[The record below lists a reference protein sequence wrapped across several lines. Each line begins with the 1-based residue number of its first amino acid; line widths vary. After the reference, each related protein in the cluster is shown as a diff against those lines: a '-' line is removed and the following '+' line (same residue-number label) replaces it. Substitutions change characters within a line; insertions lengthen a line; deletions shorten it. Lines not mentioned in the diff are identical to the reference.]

1 MGNTTLKNQ
10 VIELLCELSGKEE
23 VNVSDTLQID
33 LGFDSLGLVA
43 LLLALED
50 TFGFILDET
59 DMNPFDLSTVQ
70 DVVRLTEKYYG

>member
-70 DVVRLTEKYYG
+70 DVVHLTEKYYG

>member
-50 TFGFILDET
+50 AFGFILDET